1 MVVMIVS
8 IVMGRC
14 RRRGR
19 RWRGGGGEGEVSFSF
34 LVYAGWE
41 DVVEC
46 CLLT

>member
-1 MVVMIVS
+1 MVVMIVV
-8 IVMGRC
+8 VMGRRRR

-19 RWRGGGGEGEVSFSF
+19 WGGGGKVSFLF
-34 LVYAGWE
+34 LVYAGRE

>member
-8 IVMGRC
+8 IVMGRRRR

-19 RWRGGGGEGEVSFSF
+19 WGGGGKVSFLF

>member
-8 IVMGRC
+8 IVKGRC

-19 RWRGGGGEGEVSFSF
+19 RWRGGGGEVSFLF
-34 LVYAGWE
+34 LVYAGQE